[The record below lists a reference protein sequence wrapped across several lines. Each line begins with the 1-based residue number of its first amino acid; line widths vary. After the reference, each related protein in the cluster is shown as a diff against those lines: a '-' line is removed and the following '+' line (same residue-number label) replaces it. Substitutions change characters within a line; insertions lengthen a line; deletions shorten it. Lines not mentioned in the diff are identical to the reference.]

1 MLKNN
6 KQKINKKL
14 DPKININKSY
24 LPFSIKVDEN
34 GGEENIF
41 FVFEINNI
49 IQEYD
54 CSISSLL
61 LSLGLLVLYW
71 ILTMYIVHI

>member
-24 LPFSIKVDEN
+24 LPSSIKVDEN
-34 GGEENIF
+34 GGEECILNSC
-41 FVFEINNI
+41 VMLMV
-49 IQEYD
+49 Q
-54 CSISSLL
+54 CVPCM
-61 LSLGLLVLYW
+61 VL
-71 ILTMYIVHI
+71 IL